1 MKRLLIS
8 FVGITSI
15 VWSDFSA
22 HEAAQLEVKAA
33 KIRAELGIR
42 NPTAKERKLE
52 RIRSELGLDFDTSSK
67 SALLETDKPAS
78 VGSVMGGRPESSI
91 SDDVSSGISS
101 ISEKIGLKSK
111 GKNDAYSF
119 SGTLNDFYDTVGLD
133 EGEDWGMPAFFG
145 FNEKKKKKKSK
156 FGLKIFD
163 DVGDTGTFMYK
174 TMKYS
179 GTSAEFSSGMM
190 YRSSKMYNSMFGMFE
205 DSPFNVFEEEEE
217 SSIFDVFEGGNK
229 VLDIFD

>member
-8 FVGITSI
+8 FIGISSI
-15 VWSDFSA
+15 VWGDFSA

-42 NPTAKERKLE
+42 NPTSKERKLE
-52 RIRSELGLDFDTSSK
+52 RIRSELGLNFDTSSK
-67 SALLETDKPAS
+67 DALLETNKPIS
-78 VGSVMGGRPESSI
+78 VGSVAGGRPESSI
-91 SDDVSSGISS
+91 SDDVSSGIAN
-101 ISEKIGLKSK
+101 ISEKIGLKNK
-111 GKNDAYSF
+111 GKNDDYSF

-133 EGEDWGMPAFFG
+133 EGADWGMPAFFG
-145 FNEKKKKKKSK
+145 FNEKKKKSK
-156 FGLKIFD
+156 FGMKLLD
-163 DVGDTGTFMYK
+163 DVGDTGTFMFK

-205 DSPFNVFEEEEE
+205 DSPFNVFEEEKE
-217 SSIFDVFEGGNK
+217 SSVFDVFEGGNK